1 MNPHRAPLRSFTP
14 FTHKRRLVAL
24 NVSLFT
30 YRRRLVK
37 RKLSHFEHKRDSPG
51 TLSRTSSSHAGAHTT
66 IPSSP
71 IFHTSA
77 ISNAQSASP
86 ITNTF
91 FRDSLISLLLF
102 LLLSEWLRPLAWMAD
117 ASIQIGPI
125 LVVFAICIAI
135 DCFKVPYVWGWTA
148 KSVIILLFIGFMFDR
163 EGFLTGAWIVDLV
176 RIISQ
181 DMVHIVQA
189 HFDLI
194 SGEMRTLLFLLG
206 WSLLI
211 SVVQALMLQRQHSL
225 WFVMPR
231 LSILFSTVGVRRG
244 YRSRYYAHNRI
255 WTTPDGA
262 AQSFEN

>member
-1 MNPHRAPLRSFTP
+1 
-14 FTHKRRLVAL
+14 
-24 NVSLFT
+24 
-30 YRRRLVK
+30 
-37 RKLSHFEHKRDSPG
+37 
-51 TLSRTSSSHAGAHTT
+51 
-66 IPSSP
+66 
-71 IFHTSA
+71 
-77 ISNAQSASP
+77 
-86 ITNTF
+86 
-91 FRDSLISLLLF
+91 
-102 LLLSEWLRPLAWMAD
+102 MAD

-148 KSVIILLFIGFMFDR
+148 KSVIILLFIGFMFNR
-163 EGFLTGAWIVDLV
+163 EGFLTGAWIIDLV

-194 SGEMRTLLFLLG
+194 SGQMRTLLFLLG

-225 WFVMPR
+225 WFVTAT
-231 LSILFSTVGVRRG
+231 LIYLVFLQLVLRRG

-255 WTTPDGA
+255 WSTSAIA
-262 AQSFEN
+262 A